1 MSIGRQFML
10 ETQYSFMPPSA
21 QSQGEPQP
29 PLELPYDSSQRTIEL
44 PPPDALALK
53 PVDLREIIG
62 QRRTVRNYAA
72 EPLSIAELSHLLWC
86 TQGVQDV
93 RGSYATVRTV
103 PSAGARHAFE
113 TYLLVNAVDDVEHG
127 VYRYLASAH
136 QLIRLP
142 LGEELTRRI
151 TQGCLNQEQVA
162 RSAVTFMWVAV
173 VERMHWRYG
182 ERGYRYMLLDAG
194 HVCQNLYLA
203 AQVIGCGVC
212 AIAAYDDVAL
222 NRELELDGEEM
233 FVIYV
238 ASLGKKR

>member
-1 MSIGRQFML
+1 ML
-10 ETQYSFMPPSA
+10 ETQHRYMPSSA
-21 QSQGEPQP
+21 QSRGEPQP
-29 PLELPYDSSQRTIEL
+29 PLELPYDSGQRLFEL
-44 PPPDALALK
+44 PPPDTLALE
-53 PVDLREIIG
+53 PVDLRTIIE
-62 QRRTVRNYAA
+62 QRRTVRNYTDEA
-72 EPLSIAELSHLLWC
+72 LSIAELSHLLWC

-113 TYLLVNAVDDVEHG
+113 TYLLVNAVDDIKHG
-127 VYRYLASAH
+127 IYRYLASAH
-136 QLIRLP
+136 QLTQLP
-142 LGEELTRRI
+142 LGENWTRRI
-151 TQGCLNQEQVA
+151 TQACMNQEQVA

-173 VERMHWRYG
+173 AERMCWRYG

-203 AQVIGCGVC
+203 AEVIGCGVC
-212 AIAAYDDVAL
+212 AIAAYNDVAL
-222 NRELELDGEEM
+222 NRELELDGEEL

>member
-10 ETQYSFMPPSA
+10 ETQYSYMPPSA
-21 QSQGEPQP
+21 QTRGEPQP
-29 PLELPYDSSQRTIEL
+29 PLELPYDSNQRPIEL
-44 PPPDALALK
+44 PPPDALAVE
-53 PVDLREIIG
+53 PVDLRALIE
-62 QRRTVRNYAA
+62 QRRTSRNYTA
-72 EPLSIAELSHLLWC
+72 EPLSMAELSHLLWC

-113 TYLLVNAVDDVEHG
+113 TYLLVNAVEDVEHG
-127 VYRYLASAH
+127 IYRYLASAH

-142 LGEELTRRI
+142 LGEGLTPRI
-151 TQGCLNQEQVA
+151 TRACMNQEQVA

-173 VERMHWRYG
+173 AERMCWRYG

-203 AQVIGCGVC
+203 AEVIGCGVC

-222 NRELELDGEEM
+222 NRELELDGAEL